1 MHTNKGEENLTQS
14 RLPPPSLT
22 PGTMAD
28 RSSVVPRPHNYGG
41 QVAPS
46 PPLATSAKGTKSAK
60 KKDGEC
66 IRLSKAFLRCPS
78 FPELSDKMARQA
90 ANGRG
95 LTRNKKRH
103 AKQTS
108 SVVRQPS
115 MRVNLG
121 RKPWSVP
128 RLRGRGKQGLRI
140 GRTHGYAA
148 LLGVKRHK
156 S

>member
-46 PPLATSAKGTKSAK
+46 PPLATSVKGTKSAK
-60 KKDGEC
+60 KKTANA
-66 IRLSKAFLRCPS
+66 SAS
-78 FPELSDKMARQA
+78 ARP
-90 ANGRG
+90 
-95 LTRNKKRH
+95 
-103 AKQTS
+103 S